1 MSTGQKEQNERHTMK
16 KLIKAGLGTVLAL
29 GAIVAIAQDAG
40 GRRGPGGFGGGQR
53 PQPAIIT
60 ALDANKDGK
69 LDATEI
75 ANAATALKTLDKNG
89 DGEITADEMF
99 GPRPEGGRPPGG
111 GPGRSGPQDPPSQ

>member
-1 MSTGQKEQNERHTMK
+1 M
-16 KLIKAGLGTVLAL
+16 
-29 GAIVAIAQDAG
+29 
-40 GRRGPGGFGGGQR
+40 
-53 PQPAIIT
+53 PAIIT

-99 GPRPEGGRPPGG
+99 GPRPAGGLRG
-111 GPGRSGPQDPPSQ
+111 GPGGPGGPDRQQPPPQQQ

>member
-1 MSTGQKEQNERHTMK
+1 MKRSEKNKTKRNSMK
-16 KLIKAGLGTVLAL
+16 KLTKAGLGTVLAL

-40 GRRGPGGFGGGQR
+40 GRRGPGGLGGQR
-53 PQPAIIT
+53 PQPAIIN

-75 ANAATALKTLDKNG
+75 ANATIALKTLDKNN
-89 DGEITADEMF
+89 DGEVTAEEMF

-111 GPGRSGPQDPPSQ
+111 GPGRSGPQDPPAQ